1 MLRLRKILLCDYL
14 YYSILLFSL
23 LYTIINISNPPKT
36 SYTEKSKTFAGIVT
50 KIVKKEYT
58 TIYIKNKEIVSTNL
72 YHKNNNIE
80 LGDKVKI
87 TGKFQKKTSII
98 KDNPI
103 YFYTIKISSIKI
115 LKKNKNIYYHFK
127 QLIINNLENSPYLN
141 TFILGDKSYIK
152 EDVNRSFRENGIS
165 QKTIRRNSI

>member
-14 YYSILLFSL
+14 YYSILLYSL

-72 YHKNNNIE
+72 YHNKNNIE
-80 LGDKVKI
+80 LGDKGKI

-103 YFYTIKISSIKI
+103 YFYTIKI
-115 LKKNKNIYYHFK
+115 
-127 QLIINNLENSPYLN
+127 
-141 TFILGDKSYIK
+141 
-152 EDVNRSFRENGIS
+152 
-165 QKTIRRNSI
+165 